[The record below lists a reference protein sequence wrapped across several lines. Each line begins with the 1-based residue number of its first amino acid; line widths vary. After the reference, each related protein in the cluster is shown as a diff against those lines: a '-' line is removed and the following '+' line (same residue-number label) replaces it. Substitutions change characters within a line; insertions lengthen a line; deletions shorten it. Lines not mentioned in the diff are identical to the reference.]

1 MANTFLTPSVVARE
15 ALMVLENNLV
25 MANLVHRDY
34 SDEFVQVGDTVTIR
48 KPAKFTAKNFAG
60 AIVRQDASE
69 GSVAVK
75 IDRHRDVSFE
85 VTSKEMTLDIKDFS
99 SQLIAPAMRAIA
111 QAVDEDLLN
120 ECANIAASVQA
131 TADPSDLADLAALAK
146 TLDAAMAPLDQR
158 RLVLSTAHKYRYALT
173 DNLSKVA
180 YAGSGETLRNA
191 ELGRVY
197 TLDTYMDQNCPDSLS
212 AAPGTAG
219 AYQVTGTAG
228 ATVVALTGVSAATA
242 TVKKGDCFILDGYRY
257 HFTEDKTAVSGAVA
271 QVGIDCELVKDYT
284 NADAYVVSKPHSL
297 AFHRN
302 AIALVTRPLA
312 LPMGDDRAAI
322 ISGNGL
328 GVRVVYGYDQD
339 TKKDTVSLDVIY
351 GIHPGRHPGG
361 KTGGVKQSAEPHGE
375 TERKRMGWT
384 T

>member
-75 IDRHRDVSFE
+75 IDRLR
-85 VTSKEMTLDIKDFS
+85 DFS

-257 HFTEDKTAVSGAVA
+257 HFTQDKTAVSGAVA

-351 GIHPGRHPGG
+351 GIQ
-361 KTGGVKQSAEPHGE
+361 TLDDTLAVKLVG
-375 TERKRMGWT
+375 
-384 T
+384 

>member
-1 MANTFLTPSVVARE
+1 M
-15 ALMVLENNLV
+15 
-25 MANLVHRDY
+25 
-34 SDEFVQVGDTVTIR
+34 
-48 KPAKFTAKNFAG
+48 
-60 AIVRQDASE
+60 
-69 GSVAVK
+69 AVK

-85 VTSKEMTLDIKDFS
+85 VTSREMTLDIRDFS

-212 AAPGTAG
+212 AAPGTARG
-219 AYQVTGTAG
+219 
-228 ATVVALTGVSAATA
+228 LP
-242 TVKKGDCFILDGYRY
+242 GDRY
-257 HFTEDKTAVSGAVA
+257 GGGDRRGPYGGERR
-271 QVGIDCELVKDYT
+271 
-284 NADAYVVSKPHSL
+284 HS
-297 AFHRN
+297 HREEGR
-302 AIALVTRPLA
+302 LL
-312 LPMGDDRAAI
+312 
-322 ISGNGL
+322 
-328 GVRVVYGYDQD
+328 
-339 TKKDTVSLDVIY
+339 
-351 GIHPGRHPGG
+351 HPGRLPLPLYPGQDRRLRRCGPGG
-361 KTGGVKQSAEPHGE
+361 H
-375 TERKRMGWT
+375 
-384 T
+384 

>member
-75 IDRHRDVSFE
+75 IDRHGDVSFE

-351 GIHPGRHPGG
+351 GIQ
-361 KTGGVKQSAEPHGE
+361 TLDDTLAVKLVG
-375 TERKRMGWT
+375 
-384 T
+384 